1 MTPANWLL
9 LVATAASFA
18 SSVVLNKLLVGALP
32 PLTLAAARVLIALPF
47 CLAALAV
54 TGVRLPRSAADRLTV
69 FKVSLGVIVI
79 PYCSLAIGQ
88 QTIEGGLSGI
98 LYSTMPLFTLLVAH
112 LMLPDERLGL
122 RKLVG
127 IGLGMAGVVA
137 VIGPSLLGGLGG
149 HLVAELITLLG
160 PLAYAVAT
168 VLLRRSRHLDPV
180 SLTAGLF
187 VSASLVLTPV
197 ALIVEQPWTL
207 AIDASI
213 FGGLVAL
220 AVIGT
225 IFPAALNYLLVRRIG
240 ATRASLGMFLM
251 PFFAIAAGAVFLD
264 ERLGP
269 GAFVGLAL
277 IIAGSRLVTHE
288 PAGVADK
295 AQTAIGEVTLGPT
308 RG

>member
-1 MTPANWLL
+1 MTPANWAL

-32 PLTLAAARVLIALPF
+32 PLTLAAARVLLALPF

-54 TGVRLPRSAADRLTV
+54 ARVGLPSSRADRLTV

-79 PYCSLAIGQ
+79 PYCALAIGQ
-88 QTIEGGLSGI
+88 QTIAGGLSGI
-98 LYSTMPLFTLLVAH
+98 LYSTMPLFTLLMAH

-122 RKLVG
+122 RKLAG

-187 VSASLVLTPV
+187 VSASLVLTPI
-197 ALIVEQPWTL
+197 ALLVERPSL
-207 AIDASI
+207 LSFDGSI
-213 FGGLVAL
+213 LGGLLAL
-220 AVIGT
+220 AVVGT
-225 IFPAALNYLLVRRIG
+225 IFPAALNYLLVQRIG

-251 PFFAIAAGAVFLD
+251 PFFAIAAGALFLD
-264 ERLGP
+264 ERLGA

-277 IIAGSRLVTHE
+277 IVAGSRLVTHE
-288 PAGVADK
+288 PRSVPGQAPPPVS
-295 AQTAIGEVTLGPT
+295 EVKLGPT